1 MADNDGS
8 KRRMPPAALAG
19 AAVAVGAGI
28 GTALMAGS
36 GNAAWIGIGAGFGVL
51 FVLIGQR
58 KG

>member
-1 MADNDGS
+1 MVDNDES
-8 KRRMPPAALAG
+8 RQRMPPAIRAG

-36 GNAAWIGIGAGFGVL
+36 GNAAWIGIGAGVGAL
-51 FVLIGQR
+51 FVLIRQR